1 MNPIPLL
8 ILKPLNSIKNSPLP
22 KLKKRLEGFI
32 LDKEKMTFL
41 KDTEYDGKDSV
52 FLDIDR
58 IINEGMAGGNVYE
71 VANLQNI
78 EEAHDFYDE
87 TDPNINK

>member
-1 MNPIPLL
+1 M
-8 ILKPLNSIKNSPLP
+8 
-22 KLKKRLEGFI
+22 
-32 LDKEKMTFL
+32 DKEKMTFL
-41 KDTEYDGKDSV
+41 KDSEYDGRDSA

-58 IINEGMAGGNVYE
+58 YINEGLAGGNVYE
-71 VANLQNI
+71 AADLRNI

>member
-1 MNPIPLL
+1 
-8 ILKPLNSIKNSPLP
+8 
-22 KLKKRLEGFI
+22 

-41 KDTEYDGKDSV
+41 KDTEYEGKNSA

-58 IINEGMAGGNVYE
+58 YINEGLAGGNVYST
-71 VANLQNI
+71 ADLQNI

-87 TDPNINK
+87 TDPNVNK